1 MTEQNPLLQKQGNDI
16 RRMFAGIAHRYDL
29 LNRLLSGWVDTYWR
43 RCAVRLAPPPVEGP
57 LLDVCTGTG
66 DLALAYK
73 RKNPGRYIVATD
85 FCREMLVFACSKG
98 AKTSDPGMGPLFL
111 EADTM
116 ALPLLDNQFALT
128 SVAFG
133 LRNTQDPHIA
143 LSEML
148 RVTLPGGRLV
158 ILEFSMPK
166 WPLIGGLY
174 RWYFRAVLPRI
185 GQLFSK
191 SPDAAYAYLP
201 QSVKSFP
208 QGEDLCSW
216 IRDAGWG
223 DVAFRH
229 FTFGIATLYTG
240 TKPPALG

>member
-1 MTEQNPLLQKQGNDI
+1 MADQNPLLQKQGNDI

-43 RCAVRLAPPPVEGP
+43 RCTVRLAPPTVEGP

-73 RKNPGRYIVATD
+73 RKNPGRMIVGTD
-85 FCREMLVFACSKG
+85 FCREMLVYADTKG
-98 AKTSDPGMGPLFL
+98 AKTPDQNMGPVFL
-111 EADTM
+111 EADTL
-116 ALPLLDNQFALT
+116 ALPLLDNHFALT

-133 LRNTQDPHIA
+133 LRNTQDPHLA
-143 LSEML
+143 LAEML
-148 RVTLPGGRLV
+148 RVTCPGGSLV

-166 WPLIGGLY
+166 WPIIGGLY

-201 QSVKSFP
+201 QSVNNFP
-208 QGEDLCSW
+208 QDEALCSW
-216 IRDAGWG
+216 IREAGWL
-223 DVAFRH
+223 DVTYRH
-229 FTFGIATLYTG
+229 FTLGIATLYTG
-240 TKPPALG
+240 LKPPLG